1 MKVVPDYIEI
11 PLKAKDVNWEVD
23 FIVAFKLLE
32 PSVAKHLYKLLTHS
46 EYPEQVAILLS
57 NIVYVDK
64 IADSKGNL
72 TNSFETAILKTV
84 LSSFPYFR
92 AILANFA
99 ALLRNIKATQK
110 ETLRANNLFN
120 IGKYQYEIDYGKQDL
135 ETKIKEETEFLQEN
149 LGMFM
154 NFDDEPPK
162 EEETLESK
170 RGELSSTMLPNL
182 FWESNLLY
190 LRLFNIAD
198 RYTNEWG
205 ILNPIVIIEL
215 AKEFGLRLEDTLKAI
230 PLIKAGYESCK
241 PETT

>member
-23 FIVAFKLLE
+23 FVVAFKILE
-32 PSVAKHLYKLLTHS
+32 PKVAKLLLKKLLKAD
-46 EYPEQVAILLS
+46 YDGQVAILLS

-72 TNSFETAILKTV
+72 TNSFETAILKSV

-99 ALLRNIKATQK
+99 TLLKNLEVIQT
-110 ETLRANNLFN
+110 EILRDNNLFHC
-120 IGKYQYEIDYGKQDL
+120 GKYQYELDYGKQDL
-135 ETKIKEETEFLQEN
+135 ETKIKEDTEYLQEN

-154 NFDDEPPK
+154 NFYDEPPK
-162 EEETLESK
+162 EEKMLKPVRE
-170 RGELSSTMLPNL
+170 ELSSANLPNL
-182 FWESNLLY
+182 VWESNLPY
-190 LRLFNIAD
+190 LRLFNIAN

-215 AKEFGLRLEDTLKAI
+215 AKEFELRLEDTLKAI
-230 PLIKAGYESCK
+230 PLIKAGYASMK